1 MPPSVESL
9 HLPPC
14 AGSVARA
21 ADRSI
26 GAHSDP
32 ALLSWRGE
40 EVEVVERRRSW
51 RLALEE
57 SLGLLDILAA
67 RDRLLPAQVGGR
79 PVREVEL
86 VLHHHPAAHMAALCT
101 TPNPD
106 SQFPRSW
113 LLRVPNF
120 TKFLGELL
128 LVVELVCSFLLK
140 IFGPRTPILCLLSVP

>member
-1 MPPSVESL
+1 M
-9 HLPPC
+9 
-14 AGSVARA
+14 ARA

-32 ALLSWRGE
+32 ALLGRRGE
-40 EVEVVERRRSW
+40 QVEEVVERRRSW

-101 TPNPD
+101 TPDHD
-106 SQFPRSW
+106 SHLPKS
-113 LLRVPNF
+113 
-120 TKFLGELL
+120 
-128 LVVELVCSFLLK
+128 
-140 IFGPRTPILCLLSVP
+140 